1 MQGPSSS
8 ELIACLDPMDG
19 VQIVDGSL
27 IRFRDAPGKTLA
39 DYLRAVVPPQVQAKW
54 SNEL

>member
-1 MQGPSSS
+1 
-8 ELIACLDPMDG
+8 MDG

-54 SNEL
+54 SNEV